1 MGRSGGLREVLIS
14 ALNTPTWTHQEEEHV
29 SATPRPRV
37 GPAVWGP
44 LGMHR
49 FLANNPRC
57 SGPPSSRPGRGF
69 GQGCS
74 GPLGVAG
81 GTTGVSVSVSG
92 HFAYSCPLVSQR
104 HDEEGLLFDLSDK

>member
-44 LGMHR
+44 PGMHR
-49 FLANNPRC
+49 FLANNP
-57 SGPPSSRPGRGF
+57 PPDALVLRALDLGGALGRAA
-69 GQGCS
+69 Q
-74 GPLGVAG
+74 
-81 GTTGVSVSVSG
+81 
-92 HFAYSCPLVSQR
+92 
-104 HDEEGLLFDLSDK
+104 GLLGSLAGQLGSLSLSLGILHIRAP